1 LRTPTFD
8 HGAAEPPTASYR
20 GAAQLSDSAAIDR
33 PHTQMKQELGNGI
46 TRALDDEDK
55 SQAGIQKIREWGL
68 SLYGGQPIRKLG
80 MP

>member
-1 LRTPTFD
+1 
-8 HGAAEPPTASYR
+8 
-20 GAAQLSDSAAIDR
+20 
-33 PHTQMKQELGNGI
+33 MKQELGNGI

-55 SQAGIQKIREWGL
+55 SQAGIKKIREWGL